1 MTETLHQQI
10 FSVRRIQKNKRN
22 KTDTLTKES
31 RNTGI
36 YNKLNDSH
44 VSGKYTGRLQ
54 CL

>member
-1 MTETLHQQI
+1 M
-10 FSVRRIQKNKRN
+10 
-22 KTDTLTKES
+22 LTKES